1 MGRLSTLSCD
11 EERMTLQGDCG
22 SLLSLIE
29 VVFREPELVFIVC
42 FSCLATT
49 SFFKVRSYFTSFY
62 PGEME
67 ILGHPEVETFL
78 FEFLFVFFY

>member
-11 EERMTLQGDCG
+11 EERMTLQGDFG

-49 SFFKVRSYFTSFY
+49 SFF
-62 PGEME
+62 
-67 ILGHPEVETFL
+67 
-78 FEFLFVFFY
+78 